1 MDRTIVNLYY
11 LGTKLIVVLS
21 FLLALFLKDAY
32 GLEGYQRYILA
43 VFIALYLAINL
54 FSKKGDYFRLRF
66 MRFLDYTFALL
77 AVLLSKNLY
86 GVIPAG
92 FIFGLYSV
100 IYIRELLLLF
110 LIATALLLING
121 SLLHRIEAEDLLLSL
136 IYLLGI
142 LGVSTKVNILSILKE
157 RKATLQ
163 RLKEKIRMLD
173 TANARLARNLQDFHE
188 ILEVLNFLSD
198 KRYLENLP
206 QLLEGLLKAEK
217 VLLKKKNSPTYILPK
232 EGFINIAVGDI
243 LLMVKPK
250 EKYLLKDKRY
260 REKLFLLTKVLRP
273 YIESFLANRR

>member
-11 LGTKLIVVLS
+11 LGTKLITVLY

-43 VFIALYLAINL
+43 AFIALYLAINL
-54 FSKKGDYFRLRF
+54 LPKKVDYFRLRF
-66 MRFLDYTFALL
+66 MRFLDYAFALL
-77 AVLLSKNLY
+77 AVLLSKSLY

-100 IYIRELLLLF
+100 VYVRELLLLF
-110 LIATALLLING
+110 LTASALLLING
-121 SLLHRIEAEDLLLSL
+121 GLLHGIAMEDLLLSF

-142 LGVSTKVNILSILKE
+142 LGVSTKVNILAILKE

-173 TANARLARNLQDFHE
+173 AANARMAKNLQDFHE

-217 VLLKKKNSPTYILPK
+217 VLLKRKNSPAYILSK

-260 REKLFLLTKVLRP
+260 REKLLLLAKVLRP
-273 YIESFLANRR
+273 YMESFLANRR